1 MELRRSRSFLVGGI
15 VLLAFGVFMLLCGR
29 TDSVFRAIGA
39 MIIGGLSL
47 LMGGVLAF
55 YGLRPFR
62 FHIGTEGL
70 TVRLPGIDRL
80 VPWAEIDA
88 IVLDQPLPVLTGR
101 KTPSPVLLLVPASGS
116 TLDRPL
122 THRSPVDDRPCVVL
136 LELHDVRESPDEV
149 VAALARF
156 GGSRFTDHRQL
167 IRQRFDS
174 PDFTVVLRGY
184 DPARVNP
191 LIRQG
196 QEALISDVMLQRLGA
211 KAEIERARKSLP
223 TAMHGYDRVQVD
235 AFLDDLSAALA
246 RWDDDKRAAG

>member
-1 MELRRSRSFLVGGI
+1 MELRRSRSLLVGGI

-29 TDSVFRAIGA
+29 TDSAFRAIA
-39 MIIGGLSL
+39 TLIIGVFSL

-62 FHIGTEGL
+62 FYIGFEGL
-70 TVRLPGIDRL
+70 TVRLTGIDRL
-80 VPWAEIDA
+80 VPWTEIDA
-88 IVLDQPLPVLTGR
+88 IVLDQPLPVLTGT

-116 TLDRPL
+116 TLDLPL
-122 THRSPVDDRPCVVL
+122 MHRSPVDDRPCLVL

-149 VAALARF
+149 ADALARF
-156 GGSRFTDHRQL
+156 GGSRFTDFRQL
-167 IRQRFDS
+167 IRQHFDS
-174 PDFTVVLRGY
+174 PDFTIVLRGY
-184 DPARVNP
+184 EPAKVNP

-196 QEALISDVMLQRLGA
+196 QEALISDVMLKRFGA

-223 TAMHGYDRVQVD
+223 AAMRGYDRAQVD

-246 RWDDDKRAAG
+246 RWDDGKRDAG